1 MQPDSLVERECSE
14 QFEDV
19 EGVFFCVA
27 NEFHF
32 ESVVGVSV
40 QPASL
45 VNIFRSYCYKPVL
58 AMPQVRAKLHD
69 HVGKLVEVRPRTEV
83 LHSFVFEHT
92 DFLRRE
98 AMHFDYFERLT
109 V

>member
-1 MQPDSLVERECSE
+1 MQPAFLVDSEPSE

-19 EGVFFCVA
+19 ERVFFCVT

-32 ESVVGVSV
+32 ESVVGISV

-45 VNIFRSYCYKPVL
+45 VNIFRSYCYKPML

-69 HVGKLVEVRPRTEV
+69 HISKLVEVRPCTEV
-83 LHSFVFEHT
+83 LNSFVFEHA

-98 AMHFDYFERLT
+98 AMHFDYFERLA